1 MEMESKTSHEQCKPK
16 MLVWIPQKC
25 IFKCCCSEPCG
36 HKLSLLFGEELLH
49 VTLEDEDSAL
59 FFFIDRDTAKQIAR
73 LLNEWLEER
82 G

>member
-1 MEMESKTSHEQCKPK
+1 
-16 MLVWIPQKC
+16 
-25 IFKCCCSEPCG
+25 
-36 HKLSLLFGEELLH
+36 LLFGEELLH